1 MIQTVRHVT
10 HIRACPS
17 RLKQFLSEKKT
28 VQAGQAQWCAN
39 KSNGTEKDLIVTQ
52 SRSVSSTDPC
62 LIPKSPTCCARLQP
76 RRLASNLRERHRE
89 AYTTRPAIQHVSLSR
104 TFFGETTKAVSMA
117 YLKSAWVTE
126 LRIGEQVLQLVSGLD
141 AANLVRIPGSE
152 NLRDIGIVPGL
163 DVIIARFPSV
173 NVSLNGVTFVADDE
187 SVDV

>member
-1 MIQTVRHVT
+1 
-10 HIRACPS
+10 
-17 RLKQFLSEKKT
+17 
-28 VQAGQAQWCAN
+28 
-39 KSNGTEKDLIVTQ
+39 
-52 SRSVSSTDPC
+52 
-62 LIPKSPTCCARLQP
+62 
-76 RRLASNLRERHRE
+76 
-89 AYTTRPAIQHVSLSR
+89 
-104 TFFGETTKAVSMA
+104 MA